1 MLINVDLMNLLG
13 ATEIEMDGE
22 KGIFIP
28 VRFNCHSSKRKSGYR
43 GACVSISLN
52 RSRLKKKYD
61 WYGIQILPAGIR
73 DRALDTPEL
82 CPRSKTVAWG
92 FEAKNFSS
100 KFNPD
105 EFNRIVGGGKKGGKE

>member
-1 MLINVDLMNLLG
+1 MLINIDLMNLLG
-13 ATEIEMDGE
+13 ATEIEVDGE

-28 VRFNCHSSKRKSGYR
+28 KRFNCSAPKKSGYR
-43 GACVSISLN
+43 GASIAISLN
-52 RSRLKKKYD
+52 RSQIKKKYD
-61 WYGIQILPAGIR
+61 WYGFQILPAEIR

-100 KFNPD
+100 RFNPD
-105 EFNRIVGGGKKGGKE
+105 EFNRIVGGGKKGGKD